1 MTAWKRAMGG
11 DGDLLALAAVLA
23 AVVFVLPLLLPIP
36 LMDPDEGLSASIAQ
50 EMAERGD
57 WLTPRLL
64 ERPFFDK
71 PILYF
76 WAEALSLRLFG
87 NNEAAVRLPGLLF
100 GVLGAVCTAAVGWRL
115 LGRTTGLIAGM
126 FYATMVL
133 PAAMTQAP
141 VHDVLMVPC
150 VCLALLGLWEG
161 GRRRRDGAFAIDVG
175 VAVAL
180 PLQGRQYNGRP
191 NISGERW
198 VVVAWTLLAGVAL
211 GLSILTKGLMGV
223 ALVGVAYGGYL
234 LIARQMEGKRGQSP
248 FVRSTLRAVPAN
260 GDCPLFPAAAVRGV
274 AALAVAVA
282 VAAPW
287 YVAMELANPGYL
299 QYFFL
304 DRHLLGLVTA
314 SQPHSR
320 EPWWYYVP
328 VLLGG
333 GLPWIGNLPVTV
345 VDGLRGRPGSKP
357 GAMPLLWCWLI
368 GCTLLLTLAGSKL
381 ATYLWPVFPAAAILA
396 AVGWARLIDGT
407 LSDRARRLF
416 ARTFVPS
423 SLAAPA
429 VLALALLMVQRECG
443 MRFTWPVWTA
453 AMLAALGAWVP
464 LWFWFAGRRQAM
476 LAASLLSAAGQ
487 FAAIVVFAL
496 PQVAEVVS
504 ARELARH
511 FNRTGHVP
519 SRVLVA
525 EQRIGSLIF
534 YLDADLRAEL
544 RDGQLRHAKLAKMS
558 RLDDEGMLVVPEEK
572 VRYARRFVDLSGVE
586 YETAGRYRLYRAADV
601 GPRFLSA
608 DARQPASQESNFRES
623 PPRRQTVAIR

>member
-1 MTAWKRAMGG
+1 
-11 DGDLLALAAVLA
+11 
-23 AVVFVLPLLLPIP
+23 
-36 LMDPDEGLSASIAQ
+36 
-50 EMAERGD
+50 
-57 WLTPRLL
+57 
-64 ERPFFDK
+64 
-71 PILYF
+71 
-76 WAEALSLRLFG
+76 
-87 NNEAAVRLPGLLF
+87 
-100 GVLGAVCTAAVGWRL
+100 
-115 LGRTTGLIAGM
+115 
-126 FYATMVL
+126 
-133 PAAMTQAP
+133 
-141 VHDVLMVPC
+141 
-150 VCLALLGLWEG
+150 
-161 GRRRRDGAFAIDVG
+161 
-175 VAVAL
+175 
-180 PLQGRQYNGRP
+180 
-191 NISGERW
+191 
-198 VVVAWTLLAGVAL
+198 
-211 GLSILTKGLMGV
+211 
-223 ALVGVAYGGYL
+223 
-234 LIARQMEGKRGQSP
+234 
-248 FVRSTLRAVPAN
+248 
-260 GDCPLFPAAAVRGV
+260 
-274 AALAVAVA
+274 
-282 VAAPW
+282 
-287 YVAMELANPGYL
+287 MELANPGYL